1 MCTRAAFVGR
11 WVEARPN
18 ALRPSI
24 VPLLRHTTLLPAH
37 IRQHR
42 SRRTTCP
49 ATETNHG
56 GVAER
61 QLPKPLQ
68 QQLASL
74 GIAERDVLPLS
85 AHYGFVEN
93 AEASLAL
100 IGGLNS
106 KQLSAKLVAAHPELL
121 CVQLDSWL
129 DCELGAGYRYCPMID
144 SLPLC
149 AHVTNHCYVIGAFA
163 CKVP

>member
-1 MCTRAAFVGR
+1 MCTRAAHLGR
-11 WVEARPN
+11 WIEARPH
-18 ALRPSI
+18 AFQRFSI
-24 VPLLRHTTLLPAH
+24 VPLLRHTTLLPDH
-37 IRQHR
+37 IQQHR
-42 SRRTTCP
+42 SRGTTCL

-61 QLPKPLQ
+61 QLPKPLL

-85 AHYGFVEN
+85 ANYGFVEN

-121 CVQLDSWL
+121 CVPLDSWL
-129 DCELGAGYRYCPMID
+129 DCELGAGYRYCPIIAQ
-144 SLPLC
+144 LTPARPCYKALLC
-149 AHVTNHCYVIGAFA
+149 
-163 CKVP
+163 